1 MGSLSGILSIA
12 LGAMNAE
19 QGALSVT
26 ANNIANVN
34 TPGYAR
40 QIPIF
45 EENPALLQGPLTFG
59 TGVSLARIESI
70 RDSVLEI
77 RIHQESQDSGRL
89 DAFLNAM
96 NQIQALFNEPAGAGL
111 SGPLTNFFNAW
122 QQLASD
128 PANLSL
134 RQNLLTAAQN
144 LASAFRQTVT
154 ALDTE
159 QHNLDLGVQQSVATI
174 NRLTAE
180 IASLN
185 GQIHALTGAGQDA
198 SSLVAQREALL
209 NQLSALVDV
218 QFIDSGNGGLTLT
231 TAGGAPL
238 VIGNQSF
245 ALDTA
250 TDPSTGL
257 THIFSQG
264 SDITAQIRSGQIA
277 GLLAVRDDQI
287 PALLGQLD
295 TLAAGVAGAVNAQHQ
310 AGYDLNGN
318 PGGNFFTPPPPGGA
332 GAAASFS
339 VAVSDPALI
348 AASADGTPGNN
359 GNANAIAALATSAIV
374 AGQSPATFYAGL
386 VFQVGN
392 TVANA
397 SAQKDATDLV
407 LQQLN
412 TQRGALS
419 GVSLDEEAASLLRF
433 EQAYNAAA
441 RVATTIADLT
451 TTALQLGKD

>member
-1 MGSLSGILSIA
+1 MGTLSGILNIA

-40 QIPIF
+40 QIPVF
-45 EENPALLQGPLTFG
+45 EENPALLQGPLTWG

-96 NQIQALFNEPAGAGL
+96 NQIQALFNEPAGTGL
-111 SGPLTNFFNAW
+111 SGPLTSFFNAW

-144 LASAFRQTVT
+144 LASAFRQTIT

-180 IASLN
+180 IANLN
-185 GQIHALTGAGQDA
+185 GQIRALTSAGQDA

-209 NQLSALVDV
+209 GQLSALVDV

-231 TAGGAPL
+231 TANGTPL
-238 VIGNQSF
+238 VLDHQSF
-245 ALDTA
+245 ALETA
-250 TDPSTGL
+250 SDPLTGL
-257 THIFSQG
+257 THIFAQG
-264 SDITAQIRSGQIA
+264 NDITAQIRSGQLA
-277 GLLAVRDDQI
+277 GLLAVRDGEI
-287 PALLGQLD
+287 PALQGQLD
-295 TLAAGVAGAVNAQHQ
+295 TLAAALANAVNAQHQ

-318 PGGNFFTPPPPGGA
+318 PGGNFFTPPAGST
-332 GAAASFS
+332 GAAANLS
-339 VAVSDPALI
+339 VAISDPALI

-359 GNANAIAALATSAIV
+359 GNANAIAALANSALI
-374 AGQSPATFYAGL
+374 AGQSPATFYAGV
-386 VFQVGN
+386 VFGVGN

-441 RVATTIADLT
+441 RVATTIVDLT
-451 TTALQLGKD
+451 AAAIQLGKD